1 MSLYEKLR
9 TSMQNSL
16 RAGDRDSVRT
26 LRTLLAKLKEG
37 MIAKG
42 SDLSE
47 DEESRVLQKAA
58 SQRREAIELYRN
70 GGREDLATAELS
82 ELVIIESYLPEQLTP
97 DELATIVDEVIQ
109 ESGATSLKDMA
120 KVMPILMRKTAGRTD
135 GKMVQQL
142 VREKLTE

>member
-1 MSLYEKLR
+1 
-9 TSMQNSL
+9 MQNSL